1 MKAPESSSSLT
12 HGFCRLLPPLIMRG
26 LNLKISQNFMGTKFA
41 GGINLYDGS

>member
-26 LNLKISQNFMGTKFA
+26 LNLKISQILWGQNLR
-41 GGINLYDGS
+41 GG